1 MASRERLYELWM
13 LYCNKVSVFFLL
25 FVNRIFNYFF
35 FFVTSLSTIPLL
47 RSCVDLHGSSK
58 GITELLTLFTTSAL
72 DLLFRLVFFCD
83 EV

>member
-25 FVNRIFNYFF
+25 FVNQVFNYF

-47 RSCVDLHGSSK
+47 RSCIDFHGFSK